1 MKRCMQV
8 FAKCLEHNKHSI
20 RVSCY
25 SSGDDEND
33 SSTDDYNLSQKTS

>member
-1 MKRCMQV
+1 MKRCMEV
-8 FAKCLEHNKHSI
+8 FVQCLEYNKYFI

-33 SSTDDYNLSQKTS
+33 FSIDDYNLSQKIS